1 MSKSERID
9 PFFLNVLE
17 FQEIAAEAD
26 RIRAKWPD
34 WRSVSAEALEP
45 LVQIPVAKLVT
56 WRRCVPISLSD
67 FIVST
72 H

>member
-1 MSKSERID
+1 MNKSDRID
-9 PFFLNVLE
+9 PLFLTVLKP
-17 FQEIAAEAD
+17 QEIAAKAD
-26 RIRAKWPD
+26 KIRAEWPD

-45 LVQIPVAKLVT
+45 LVEIRAVKLVT

-67 FIVST
+67 FIVPT

>member
-34 WRSVSAEALEP
+34 WRSANVGPGDL
-45 LVQIPVAKLVT
+45 LVEIPVLKLVT
-56 WRRCVPISLSD
+56 WWRCVPISLSD

-72 H
+72 Y